1 MYHGIFGEKKQN
13 KNKTLHDNGKTGNIL
28 NHPAVQERSSLKSMH
43 HDVHKQRQSKN
54 DHLNHLFDSDE
65 KLLE

>member
-1 MYHGIFGEKKQN
+1 MYHGILGEKKQ
-13 KNKTLHDNGKTGNIL
+13 NKTLHDNGKTGNIL

-43 HDVHKQRQSKN
+43 HDVHKQRQSQN